1 MVVINHYILL
11 FFFFIFHF
19 ICAFGKLIRI
29 TAALRNTLELFVV
42 IML

>member
-11 FFFFIFHF
+11 FFFIFHF

-29 TAALRNTLELFVV
+29 TAALRNTLELFVA